1 MRVHLMV
8 FCLISYTVNGQIEY
22 SISEETERGVFVGN
36 IAKDLGIDATTL
48 SLRKFRMIT
57 SSKLTAPA
65 AAAVQG
71 AAAHWMSMI
80 SIASTCACSQDLI

>member
-22 SISEETERGVFVGN
+22 SISEETERGVSVGN
-36 IAKDLGIDATTL
+36 IAKDLEIDATTL
-48 SLRKFRMIT
+48 SLRKFRMLT
-57 SSKLTAPA
+57 SSKRTPPA

-71 AAAHWMSMI
+71 AAQWMSMT